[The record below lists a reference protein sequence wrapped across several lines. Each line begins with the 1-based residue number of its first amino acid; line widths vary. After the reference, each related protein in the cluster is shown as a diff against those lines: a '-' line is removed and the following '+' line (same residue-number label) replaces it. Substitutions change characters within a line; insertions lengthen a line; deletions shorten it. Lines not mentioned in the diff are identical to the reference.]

1 MSWLYVAS
9 VAAGLLGVLHSYLGE
24 RTVLPAL
31 LGLANLPVV
40 RYNRAFTEAILRWA
54 WHLTSIAWLGWAVV
68 LWGLAGG
75 YAGDR
80 VFVARVAAL
89 VFGVSGVIAIG
100 TTRGRHV
107 AGPLFMVAALASWLG
122 AR

>member
-9 VAAGLLGVLHSYLGE
+9 VAAGLLGALHSYLGE
-24 RTVLPAL
+24 RRVLPGL
-31 LGLANLPVV
+31 LGLANLPLQL
-40 RYNRAFTEAILRWA
+40 NDRAFTHAILRWA

-75 YAGDR
+75 YAADR

-89 VFGVSGVIAIG
+89 VFGMSGVIAIA

-107 AGPLFMVAALASWLG
+107 AGPLFVIAALASWLG